1 MGSRGTGRVCA
12 GARQLY
18 ELKQRA
24 AEYYRTNGVPGRI
37 EEALNVIFFSN
48 PDDVYGAL
56 ANWFT
61 EISKAPVISRMT
73 GKKVL
78 DGTGQLTV
86 QVEILCIVQNNEKS
100 MSSVVMS
107 AGSGLTDSVIS
118 EAAEASERKREQSVA
133 TALEWIREALNPLL
147 KGLVPTEQL
156 KADQLLSDY
165 FTEKLEEQVRK
176 QEVKEAEFPLV
187 PVPSKPVTPLKK
199 RKNSPKGRRSPT
211 SEKSIPPAEPAE
223 PVLKGSIAIGAT
235 SLAVAKAGSVV
246 NKSPLYLY
254 IASLKHKQQL
264 AQKMTM
270 PIPLVT
276 LLSCGKS
283 APGKMNLMKEVI
295 GIPSTDLTIRESI
308 DVFLALQKQISVLTD
323 KVTKAGPVVKNLTSL
338 GCIALACD
346 RLEQPLDIIQEACN
360 HLRLELGRNIQL
372 AINCAAHELMDYDQE
387 QWTNIYNTLSSK
399 CYLIAEAATK
409 SVSKLLESRNTNIP
423 RSSGLVM
430 KHIDGTTISH
440 LIEVVQLVEGENQ
453 ITIMG
458 SMEEES
464 SEDSL
469 ADLAVG
475 LEARFIKLGGLI
487 RGERATKYNRLLV
500 IEEEMRDSEILD
512 QRQNHTF
519 PYIADKPQTSLKS
532 NTTPSE
538 ETEEGHHQ

>member
-1 MGSRGTGRVCA
+1 MPDVS
-12 GARQLY
+12 
-18 ELKQRA
+18 
-24 AEYYRTNGVPGRI
+24 PGQ
-37 EEALNVIFFSN
+37 
-48 PDDVYGAL
+48 

-372 AINCAAHELMDYDQE
+372 AINCAAHELMDYTKGKYEVMNGNFKSPDEMVDMYVDLISRYPSIIALIDPLRKEDQE